1 MGGHKLVCDL
11 IRSHGGRLDMENAA
25 KALAQ
30 AANEGDINRI
40 LLLIENGVPVDETD
54 YDGRTALHLAATEGL
69 LLSAYILI
77 YRCELTETALNYA
90 HQAKAPGGSSWLPQK
105 GCCCLCA
112 CSFAT
117 KSLRRMLV
125 WCCWTGNVNA

>member
-1 MGGHKLVCDL
+1 MAPVNAMRPGRSSSGQAAAFQSSLKHHAPCRWGSTPLKNAVMGGHKLVCDL

-25 KALAQ
+25 KTLAQ

-77 YRCELTETALNYA
+77 YR
-90 HQAKAPGGSSWLPQK
+90 
-105 GCCCLCA
+105 
-112 CSFAT
+112 
-117 KSLRRMLV
+117 
-125 WCCWTGNVNA
+125 